1 MVPGAAIPLLELDDE
16 EADDEVDE
24 LDEEDVDV
32 ELSPSSPQA
41 LRKAQPTKS
50 MPSFVQDARRGL
62 E

>member
-16 EADDEVDE
+16 EVDDEVDE
-24 LDEEDVDV
+24 LDEEEVDV

-41 LRKAQPTKS
+41 LRKAQHGKS
-50 MPSFVQDARRGL
+50 MPNVVQDARRSL